1 MKIAVIGRGNIGRTL
16 AEKWITA
23 GHEVTFGVRD
33 RATSARQRFPRQS
46 PPRKWY
52 CSRSQGQPRRI
63 SSSTSAR
70 RCRARSSSATND
82 VGSGKLGALDE
93 LAAGAGS

>member
-1 MKIAVIGRGNIGRTL
+1 MKIAVIGRGSIGRTL
-16 AEKWITA
+16 AEKDHRRSRGHLRRPRPGDQRTA
-23 GHEVTFGVRD
+23 AIPEAVTAAEVVLL
-33 RATSARQRFPRQS
+33 AIP
-46 PPRKWY
+46 
-52 CSRSQGQPRRI
+52 GQPRRI